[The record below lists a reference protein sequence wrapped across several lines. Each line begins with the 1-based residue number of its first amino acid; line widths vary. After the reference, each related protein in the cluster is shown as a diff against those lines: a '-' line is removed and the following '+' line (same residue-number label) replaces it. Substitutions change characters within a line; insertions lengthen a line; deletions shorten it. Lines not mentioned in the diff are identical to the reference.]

1 MILLAIVLVLQVI
14 ILLKKDSTG
23 DILEENVRLVNTRLT
38 SIQQTTSEQFVS
50 MNRMLND
57 NMGSLQTAT
66 TTNIREMSK
75 DVQTDLLSVQ
85 KEVYG
90 KLTELIRTNA
100 EGQEHILSSI
110 QHHLDKI
117 EDRTGQH
124 LSAIQ
129 DDVNRK
135 LDVSLNERL
144 DKSFD
149 RIASQLSELYKSLGE
164 LGEMSTGIL
173 SLNKTLSNVKTR
185 GTWGELQLDK
195 ILEDTMAPGQYEK
208 NVHVR
213 RGSKDVVEFAIK
225 IPSKED
231 KDDYIYLPV
240 DSKFPA
246 DRYNAVVDA
255 SSYGSKEDIQKAVNA
270 LEASIKEQARL
281 IRDKYI
287 LPPATTD
294 FAIMFLPTESMYAEV
309 LKIPGLAEFCQNR
322 YRVVISGPATITA
335 LLCSLQIGFRNLV
348 LAKKTEEVR
357 RLLEAVKTQY
367 MRLDDQVD
375 KMRKNLDLA
384 IKNND
389 GLKNRVV
396 QIQKAMANIHQ
407 LDTEE
412 EADHVLQIETEE

>member
-1 MILLAIVLVLQVI
+1 M
-14 ILLKKDSTG
+14 
-23 DILEENVRLVNTRLT
+23 VRP
-38 SIQQTTSEQFVS
+38 
-50 MNRMLND
+50 
-57 NMGSLQTAT
+57 A
-66 TTNIREMSK
+66 
-75 DVQTDLLSVQ
+75 
-85 KEVYG
+85 
-90 KLTELIRTNA
+90 
-100 EGQEHILSSI
+100 
-110 QHHLDKI
+110 
-117 EDRTGQH
+117 
-124 LSAIQ
+124 
-129 DDVNRK
+129 
-135 LDVSLNERL
+135 
-144 DKSFD
+144 
-149 RIASQLSELYKSLGE
+149 GE
-164 LGEMSTGIL
+164 THGPRS
-173 SLNKTLSNVKTR
+173 R
-185 GTWGELQLDK
+185 LQLDK

-231 KDDYIYLPV
+231 KDDYIYLPI

-246 DRYNAVVDA
+246 DRYTAVIDA
-255 SSYGSKEDIQKAVNA
+255 SFYGTKEDVQKAVNA
-270 LEASIKEQARL
+270 LETSIKEQARL

-309 LKIPGLAEFCQNR
+309 LKVPGLAEFCQNK

-367 MRLDDQVD
+367 MKLDDQVD

-389 GLKNRVV
+389 GLKSRVV

-412 EADHVLQIETEE
+412 EADRILQIDSDE